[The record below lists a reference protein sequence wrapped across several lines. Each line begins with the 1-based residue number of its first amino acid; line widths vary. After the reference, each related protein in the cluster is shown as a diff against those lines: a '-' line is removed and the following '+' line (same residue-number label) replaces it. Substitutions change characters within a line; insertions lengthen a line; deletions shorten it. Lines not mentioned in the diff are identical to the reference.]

1 MPSKA
6 RNQDKVPPEDLP
18 FFIAATTAGLRR
30 QLQDANIPS
39 GGLKYELYVRLRANG
54 LRIYNDVR
62 IYPEPEDSDDSSW
75 DDSEDDGD
83 DEDEDEDDEESDGDE
98 SEDDSSSEDDPE
110 EPPSGSRSGKKRK
123 READTG
129 EDKEEPEAPRPTSL
143 ANMPAEMTINII
155 RNLDAMGVF
164 NSVSASPQQFLL
176 GNVNAFVLEAEGRRT
191 AAGRNGLSLLEWVM
205 ARAGSEVE
213 FRTDNRGLIRR
224 VVDAYLETYP
234 SASPRDRSGEAR
246 VEEIMVYLRQVGVNP
261 VLGSAVRQGE
271 ADIVQL
277 LILLGEDVNQRVNNL
292 QPLEEATVLISPFFI
307 HMNRLRIVFAL
318 LAGGA
323 DTTSTRDD
331 YPTSEP
337 VSAIVPFR
345 GVARAAESHWLSI
358 VHQPTWTPVDHPVNW
373 QVIQNP
379 RDLTIR
385 EFLADERSPFMDRIT
400 LALVLI
406 MTRGTYYPNFEGYN
420 PTVPDFGRTV

>member
-1 MPSKA
+1 MPSQA

-39 GGLKYELYVRLRANG
+39 GGLKYELYLRLRANG

-75 DDSEDDGD
+75 DDSDSDGD
-83 DEDEDEDDEESDGDE
+83 DEDSDEDSDEEDSDGDE
-98 SEDDSSSEDDPE
+98 SEDDSSDDDDPE
-110 EPPSGSRSGKKRK
+110 EPPSGGRSGKKRK
-123 READTG
+123 TEAEADAG

-143 ANMPAEMTINII
+143 TDMPAEMTINVI

-164 NSVSASPQQFLL
+164 NSVLASPQQFLL
-176 GNVNAFVLEAEGRRT
+176 GNVNAFVLEAESRRT
-191 AAGRNGLSLLEWVM
+191 AAGRNGLSLLEWVV

-213 FRTDNRGLIRR
+213 FRTDNRGHIRR
-224 VVDAYLETYP
+224 VVDAYLATYP
-234 SASPRDRSGEAR
+234 SASRQDRSGEAR
-246 VEEIMVYLRQVGVNP
+246 VEEIMFYLRQVGVNP
-261 VLGSAVRQGE
+261 ILGFAVRQGE

-292 QPLEEATVLISPFFI
+292 QPLEEATALISPLFI

-331 YPTSEP
+331 YPMSEP
-337 VSAIVPFR
+337 ASAIVPFR

-358 VHQPTWTPVDHPVNW
+358 VRQPTWTPVDHPVNW

-406 MTRGTYYPNFEGYN
+406 MTRGTYYPNFEGYH
-420 PTVPDFGRTV
+420 PTI